1 MSNLN
6 FDKTET
12 KATIDDTAPRSV
24 APGPLPDESTP
35 VRKRRRWL
43 WVLAGVFVLLL
54 MTASGGYAGYR
65 TALNERLE
73 KESAN
78 IAMVA
83 LTQFQLGLDDLA
95 AGRYQAARDR
105 FEYVIELDP
114 SFPGAAEK
122 LSEALLA
129 MAMVTTPTPR
139 PTPTIEIT
147 PTPDLRGAEELY
159 DTAVQHLRNKEWD
172 QAIETL
178 DRLRQED
185 LTYRTLDVD
194 GMYYIALRYRGVQKI
209 IFEGNLEGGMYDLS
223 LTEIFGPLDHEAN
236 GYRNWARMYV
246 SGASF
251 WEIDWERVLSFFS
264 QIYPAL
270 PNLRDGSNMTAVE
283 RFRRASIAYGD
294 QLMEAEEACLAVDQY
309 NNALSITE
317 DPEVRSKMDAAIN
330 ACSPPEP
337 TARPVENTPTPS
349 QTEMTPTPG
358 DATEEPTP
366 EPTPIPTETVSGGG
380 EG

>member
-1 MSNLN
+1 MTNLN
-6 FDKTET
+6 TET
-12 KATIDDTAPRSV
+12 NNIDANIDDTAPRSLT
-24 APGPLPDESTP
+24 PSPTPDESSEA
-35 VRKRRRWL
+35 RKPRRWV
-43 WVLAGVFVLLL
+43 WVLGGILVLLL

-65 TALNERLE
+65 TALNERLD
-73 KESAN
+73 KEAAN
-78 IAMVA
+78 VAMVA
-83 LTQFQLGLDDLA
+83 LSQFQLGLDDLE
-95 AGRYQAARDR
+95 AGRYETARDR

-129 MAMVTTPTPR
+129 MAMVNTPTPR

-147 PTPDLRGAEELY
+147 PTPDLRSAEELF
-159 DTAVQHLRNKEWD
+159 DTAVQHLRNREWD
-172 QAIETL
+172 LTIQTL

-185 LTYRTLDVD
+185 LSYRTLDVD
-194 GMYYIALRYRGVQKI
+194 GMYYIALRYRGVEKI
-209 IFEGNLEGGMYDLS
+209 IYQGNLEGGMYDLS
-223 LTEIFGPLDHEAN
+223 LTENFGPLDHEAN

-251 WEIDWERVLSFFS
+251 WEIDWERVLSYFS

-294 QLMEAEEACLAVDQY
+294 QLMQADEACAAVDHY

-317 DPEVRSKMDAAIN
+317 DPEVRSKLDAAVN
-330 ACSPPEP
+330 ACRPPEP
-337 TARPVENTPTPS
+337 TARPVENTPTPGV
-349 QTEMTPTPG
+349 TEITPTPE
-358 DATEEPTP
+358 TETPTP
-366 EPTPIPTETVSGGG
+366 EPTQEGEGGG